1 MHKVVVVA
9 LPDFVPFD
17 LSIACEVFWRAR
29 TSDGKPAYQ
38 VKICGQ
44 SRTVRSRHFDMRISH
59 SLNEISR
66 ADTVIVPGM
75 EEPSDEVPEPI
86 LVALRQ
92 AWRRGARIASI
103 CTGAFALAASGLL
116 DGRRATT
123 HWSCTASL
131 AERYPQISVEPD
143 VLFVDE
149 GRIITSAGSSA
160 GLDMCLHLVHR
171 DHGQSVAAQSAR
183 MAVAPLTRDGGQAQF
198 IRHEPPTSRS
208 SLTTLIE
215 WAAINVSKP
224 LSVDVLANK
233 AGMSPRT
240 FARRFREQTGTTPL
254 QWLVTARVQ
263 RAKELLEESDMLVD
277 QIALRAGFESAV
289 TFRTRFRSVVGLTP
303 TEYRRRFSSPS
314 GLPRNGP
321 LMKSAQKSNGQK
333 NTSVKGKISPGRAH
347 LL

>member
-1 MHKVVVVA
+1 MHKVAVIA

-29 TSDGKPAYQ
+29 STEGKPAYQ
-38 VKICGQ
+38 VKICGHT
-44 SRTVRSRHFDMRISH
+44 RTVRSRHFDMRVAH
-59 SLNEISR
+59 GLDAVTR

-75 EEPSDEVPEPI
+75 EEPADPVPESI
-86 LVALRQ
+86 LAALRQ
-92 AWRRGARIASI
+92 AWKRGARIASI

-123 HWSCTASL
+123 HWLCTASL
-131 AERYPQISVEPD
+131 QERYPKIMVEPD

-171 DHGQSVAAQSAR
+171 DHGQAVAAQSAR

-198 IRHEPPTSRS
+198 IRHEPPSSRS
-208 SLTTLIE
+208 SLASLID
-215 WAAINVSKP
+215 WISLNLHKP
-224 LSVDVLANK
+224 LNVDLLAQK

-254 QWLVTARVQ
+254 QWLVTVRVQ
-263 RAKELLEESDMLVD
+263 RAKELLEESDMLID
-277 QIALRAGFESAV
+277 QIAAQAGFDSPV

-303 TEYRRRFSSPS
+303 TEYRRRFSSPVVAPTS
-314 GLPRNGP
+314 AASFPRAIR
-321 LMKSAQKSNGQK
+321 L
-333 NTSVKGKISPGRAH
+333 
-347 LL
+347 